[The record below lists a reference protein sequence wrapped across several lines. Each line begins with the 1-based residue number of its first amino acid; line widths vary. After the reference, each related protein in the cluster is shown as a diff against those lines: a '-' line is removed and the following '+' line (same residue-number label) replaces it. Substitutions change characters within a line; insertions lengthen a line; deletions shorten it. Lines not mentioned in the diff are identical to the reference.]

1 MMVHVKSMIN
11 PYDLPLVSVIIP
23 CYNQAIFLSETL
35 LSVLAQTYSNWE
47 CIIVN
52 DGSTDDTVD
61 VANSFLKR
69 DGRFSLI
76 SIPNGGLANARN
88 VGIRA
93 SSGLYVLPLDSDDII
108 AESYLSDAISVFS
121 EHKNIDIV
129 YARARLF
136 GKVDREWHL
145 PSFSPEKMLAQN
157 CVYCSAMYKREMY
170 NQTVGYNSNMKY
182 GFEDW
187 DFWLSMIELGANFYM
202 LDKVLFFYRIR
213 SASMRTAMDSSKLKF
228 SRKQIWENHKQLYS
242 KFFFD
247 PLESYEIDMLTK
259 SIEYKIAQKIL
270 FPLKIKCL
278 FKKK

>member
-136 GKVDREWHL
+136 GKVDREWH
-145 PSFSPEKMLAQN
+145 PEKMLAQN

-270 FPLKIKCL
+270 FPLKRICL